1 MKTNIIAIASI
12 IVLFSLGMSFAA
24 SSGGAVPASYTNATL
39 SNVLLN
45 ASGFVSIKA
54 AGGAPIYPGYILS
67 VYLQSPTSYNYNA
80 MSSDLSQ
87 ASTVLL
93 GNTEPG
99 SAVNTGNYTLIELSS
114 GTTVY
119 IIDSTGVEIGVYKGN
134 TFLGKVS
141 FSRSTPYYNSVA
153 AQMLASMANATL
165 QYAAGET
172 PSVPGYSTSV
182 YLDNSSYGSTLAMF
196 LKQAE
201 AVMQG
206 NTTTG
211 SATNYSYSGHNEITV
226 LLSNGAYVYINYAT
240 NGSSYSASADKGTAS
255 YGYVYLTAMTQS
267 TTTTAVSTTTAYST
281 TTVPPPVNACGK
293 VEKISVGQS
302 IECDGVAATLSY
314 ISEQYQLPAADISIY
329 YNGTLRN
336 ITTIS
341 VGHSGTFN
349 FSGLSA
355 TVYID
360 NVFAGLYAY
369 DRYDNMSLN
378 VTSLPTT

>member
-12 IVLFSLGMSFAA
+12 IILFSLGMSFAA
-24 SSGGAVPASYTNATL
+24 SSGGALPASYTNATL

-153 AQMLASMANATL
+153 AQALASMANATL

-172 PSVPGYSTSV
+172 PSVPGYSASV

-206 NTTTG
+206 NTTIG
-211 SATNYSYSGHNEITV
+211 GATNYSYSGHNEITV

-240 NGSSYSASADKGTAS
+240 NGSSYRASADKGTTP
-255 YGYVYLTAMTQS
+255 YGYVYLNKKHRGRN
-267 TTTTAVSTTTAYST
+267 AYWPILT
-281 TTVPPPVNACGK
+281 
-293 VEKISVGQS
+293 
-302 IECDGVAATLSY
+302 
-314 ISEQYQLPAADISIY
+314 
-329 YNGTLRN
+329 
-336 ITTIS
+336 
-341 VGHSGTFN
+341 
-349 FSGLSA
+349 
-355 TVYID
+355 
-360 NVFAGLYAY
+360 
-369 DRYDNMSLN
+369 
-378 VTSLPTT
+378 